1 MSVCHAEK
9 VVTDLIW
16 THRRPALFFHFFQH
30 FLSSQVQSKGFY
42 LALCN
47 CCQLILSWPCSQ
59 ITVSR
64 QPPLPPSLPACMC
77 SLGFCSITLKVLR
90 RPWVAVAMVAHQML
104 PRAAPSQPSPC
115 PPPVEAHLL
124 CLAACANVTQGDRF
138 TLILSLAQSWSQIS
152 GIFHLRISISG
163 V

>member
-16 THRRPALFFHFFQH
+16 THRRPACSFISSNTFFPPESSPRAFIWRSVTAAS
-30 FLSSQVQSKGFY
+30 LSSLGPAPRLQSLGS
-42 LALCN
+42 L
-47 CCQLILSWPCSQ
+47 
-59 ITVSR
+59 
-64 QPPLPPSLPACMC
+64 PSLPACPHAC
-77 SLGFCSITLKVLR
+77 AALVFCSITLKVLR
-90 RPWVAVAMVAHQML
+90 RPWVAVAMVAHQVL